1 MFEKKN
7 KIERLKFDYKPNVE
21 EKRERNSALMQAN
34 DLLKY
39 RNIIIDAFKHDTFLP
54 ENLKKETK
62 DAPNNFVLE
71 EVSKFIQKI
80 ESISKN
86 INLSL
91 FNEFFEALSVDYVK
105 YLINLK
111 NTTKSKEFVTERK
124 NRISNLKD
132 RIKKNERK
140 GKKKV

>member
-1 MFEKKN
+1 
-7 KIERLKFDYKPNVE
+7 
-21 EKRERNSALMQAN
+21 MQAN

-132 RIKKNERK
+132 RIKKNE
-140 GKKKV
+140 